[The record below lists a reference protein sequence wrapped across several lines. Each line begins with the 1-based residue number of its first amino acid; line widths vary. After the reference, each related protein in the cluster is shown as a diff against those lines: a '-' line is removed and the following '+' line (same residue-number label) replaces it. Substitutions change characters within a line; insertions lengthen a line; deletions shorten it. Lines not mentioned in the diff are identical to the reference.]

1 MFSEISV
8 FWNAFF
14 VKCWVSEKFCF
25 LERCCVF
32 WSVVFLNRC
41 FTLESFS
48 IVPLFMSRKLFV
60 YRTNAAV
67 KYLINAAW
75 LFEATPLLLDAP
87 EVVSSVC
94 VAGPLTLLVRN
105 CPSEVQWCS
114 SMCVRVCLVSSLWH
128 GQVQFLSLRSLD
140 GLRKWFALPLQ
151 CTSHPFSHLSI
162 HLRAHVPFLHLHPSV
177 HWFIIIIIIIV

>member
-1 MFSEISV
+1 MSSMTGIQFSAFQTLCFLKYLFSGMSFLSNVGFLKSSV
-8 FWNAFF
+8 FWNAAVFSE
-14 VKCWVSEKFCF
+14 VSC
-25 LERCCVF
+25 
-32 WSVVFLNRC
+32 C

-94 VAGPLTLLVRN
+94 VVGPLTLLVRN
-105 CPSEVQWCS
+105 CPSEVQ
-114 SMCVRVCLVSSLWH
+114 
-128 GQVQFLSLRSLD
+128 
-140 GLRKWFALPLQ
+140 
-151 CTSHPFSHLSI
+151 
-162 HLRAHVPFLHLHPSV
+162 
-177 HWFIIIIIIIV
+177 